1 MGKTSIQWTEASWN
15 PVRGCR
21 KVSLGCKNC
30 YANVFAERFRGVP
43 GHPYERGFDP
53 RFVPSALDA
62 PTRWRAPRRVF
73 VNSMSDLF
81 LEDFS
86 NEQIAAVFGVMAQ
99 TPRHTYQVLTK
110 RARRMREWFEWV
122 ASHEQN
128 HGPPPDEVVTTSAVN
143 FGAEIDQ
150 LVRPW
155 PLPNVWI
162 GVSVEDQK
170 RADERIPE
178 LLRVPARVRFLSC
191 EPLLEAVTIP
201 DWTFTRSSPVLRFEA
216 FTEEAK
222 RAYPVQPSTITAH
235 GIDWIIVGGESG
247 PGARP
252 FNPSW
257 AKDIIAQCRAAGVA
271 CFVKQLGANVLDFSG
286 RLKDRKGGDMTEWS
300 EDLRVRQF
308 PEVRP

>member
-1 MGKTSIQWTEASWN
+1 MGSTSIEWTDASWN

-21 KVSLGCKNC
+21 KVSPGCKHC
-30 YANVFAERFRGVP
+30 YAETFAERFRGVP

-62 PTRWRAPRRVF
+62 PTHWRAPRRVF

-81 LEDFS
+81 LEDFT

-122 ASHEQN
+122 ASFERD
-128 HGPPPDEVVTTSAVN
+128 HGPPPDCVVTTEAVN
-143 FGAEIDQ
+143 YGAEIDQ
-150 LVRPW
+150 LQRVW
-155 PLPNVWI
+155 PLPNVWM
-162 GVSVEDQK
+162 GVSVEDQQ

-178 LLRVPARVRFLSC
+178 LLKVPARVRFLSC
-191 EPLLEAVTIP
+191 EPLLEAVDVLGSLARAPNTIAGQLVANLLQ
-201 DWTFTRSSPVLRFEA
+201 WV
-216 FTEEAK
+216 
-222 RAYPVQPSTITAH
+222 
-235 GIDWIIVGGESG
+235 IVGGESG

-252 FNPSW
+252 FDLAW
-257 AKDIIAQCRAAGVA
+257 ARSIRDQCKAAGVA
-271 CFVKQLGANVLDFSG
+271 CFVKQMGAEAYDHALSHRPIPFA
-286 RLKDRKGGDMTEWS
+286 DRKGGDVQEWP
-300 EDLRVRQF
+300 EDLRVRQW